1 MWFCLKSKC
10 LTHVIELVEE
20 IASILKEFNSRTPIS
35 NGSIYI
41 ALSRTRRSKGWGLE
55 QLGWRVRTEKGPPA
69 NRPLP
74 TWPLC
79 CAQLIQGWDWHKSNM
94 LKAGTGRVQGDHYK
108 MIKTSGRF
116 WLGGSTSSR
125 ETSPIYLLQY
135 RVRYIVLG
143 GSCLV
148 RCLHCWVVVGWLVV
162 RWVVVG
168 CAM

>member
-1 MWFCLKSKC
+1 MRFCLKLKC
-10 LTHVIELVEE
+10 LTHFRELLEE

-41 ALSRTRRSKGWGLE
+41 ALSRTRRSKGWVLE

-94 LKAGTGRVQGDHYK
+94 LKAGTGRVQDDHYK

-125 ETSPIYLLQY
+125 ETSPIYIYCSTGYGTLY
-135 RVRYIVLG
+135 
-143 GSCLV
+143 
-148 RCLHCWVVVGWLVV
+148 WVVPAWFDVCIVRWLLVGWLY
-162 RWVVVG
+162 VG
-168 CAM
+168 W

>member
-1 MWFCLKSKC
+1 MWFWLKSKC

-79 CAQLIQGWDWHKSNM
+79 CAQLIQGWDWHKSNSAQSWHWQS
-94 LKAGTGRVQGDHYK
+94 AGWPLQDK

-116 WLGGSTSSR
+116 WLGGSMSSR

-148 RCLHCWVVVGWLVV
+148 RCLHC
-162 RWVVVG
+162 
-168 CAM
+168 